1 MKRLPKFK
9 SEEEEACF
17 WDTHSPLDYPD
28 EFTEVK
34 EPFKIAPSFSRLS
47 KGERAKLKTL
57 SLKEKGQEKPVTKKF
72 IENLKRGKI

>member
-1 MKRLPKFK
+1 MKKLPKFK
-9 SEEEEACF
+9 TEEEEARF
-17 WDTHSPLDYPD
+17 WDTHSPLDYPG

-34 EPFKIAPSFSRLS
+34 EPFKIAPSLLKLS

-57 SLKEKGQEKPVTKKF
+57 SLKEKGQDKPVTKKI

>member
-1 MKRLPKFK
+1 MKKLPKFK
-9 SEEEEACF
+9 SEGEEARF

-34 EPFKIAPSFSRLS
+34 EPFKIAPSHLKLS
-47 KGERAKLKTL
+47 KVKRAKLKTL